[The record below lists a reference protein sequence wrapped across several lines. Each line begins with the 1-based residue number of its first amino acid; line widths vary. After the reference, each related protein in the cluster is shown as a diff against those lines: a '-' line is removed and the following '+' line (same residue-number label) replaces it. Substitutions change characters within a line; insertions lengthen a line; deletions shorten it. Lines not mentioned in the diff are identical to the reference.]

1 MHRAGG
7 CHIPPDGK
15 SCPYAG
21 HFTPGVAVAAAAG
34 MGRGNGSFLI
44 ISSLVPRVGIDCVHL
59 CRR

>member
-1 MHRAGG
+1 MHRADG

-34 MGRGNGSFLI
+34 MGGGMEVF
-44 ISSLVPRVGIDCVHL
+44 
-59 CRR
+59 

>member
-1 MHRAGG
+1 MHLAGG

-34 MGRGNGSFLI
+34 MGGGMGVF
-44 ISSLVPRVGIDCVHL
+44 
-59 CRR
+59 